1 MKKNIDE
8 LLNDYIDN
16 QLSVDELEEIK
27 SLLEKDRQ
35 LGSRLKALRVVHQSL
50 QQIETSPAPVGFTER
65 LMEKLHLAPAAYKQK
80 KNYFFFGVVGF
91 FGLMIVGILV
101 AVVLSLDW
109 NLGNLNLS
117 NYVDQA
123 KSGIAKRGSETLSL
137 FKNKTV
143 LMISS
148 SMVLLLL
155 ILAYFGFESHK
166 NLKKKINSF
175 SH

>member
-16 QLSVDELEEIK
+16 QLSAEEIDEVK
-27 SLLEKDRQ
+27 SLLDSQPQTGQK
-35 LGSRLKALRVVHQSL
+35 LKALRAVHHSL
-50 QQIETSPAPVGFTER
+50 QKLEYEQAPAGFTER
-65 LMEKLHLAPAAYKQK
+65 FMKRLNAIPTVSHK
-80 KNYFFFGVVGF
+80 KNYFFYGVVGF
-91 FGLMIVGILV
+91 FAVLIVGIL
-101 AVVLSLDW
+101 AFIVLSINW
-109 NLGNLNLS
+109 NFESMNLS
-117 NYVDQA
+117 GYIEQA
-123 KSGIAKRGSETLSL
+123 KTGIEKNGNQALSI

-166 NLKKKINSF
+166 NFKNKLNDI
-175 SH
+175 

>member
-16 QLSVDELEEIK
+16 QLSAEEVDEVK
-27 SLLEKDRQ
+27 SLLDSDSQAGQKLR
-35 LGSRLKALRVVHQSL
+35 ALRTVHHSL
-50 QQIETSPAPVGFTER
+50 Q
-65 LMEKLHLAPAAYKQK
+65 KLESELAPAGFKERFMKKLSAAHGVPQK
-80 KNYFFFGVVGF
+80 KNYFFYAVVGI
-91 FGLMIVGILV
+91 FGFLIVGILAFV
-101 AVVLSLDW
+101 IFSINW
-109 NLGNLNLS
+109 NFESMNLS
-117 NYVDQA
+117 GYIEQA
-123 KSGIAKRGSETLSL
+123 KNGIEKNGNHALSI

>member
-8 LLNDYIDN
+8 LLNNYIDN
-16 QLSVDELEEIK
+16 QLTPEEIDELQAFLKNNVQVERK
-27 SLLEKDRQ
+27 
-35 LGSRLKALRVVHQSL
+35 LKALRTVHQSL
-50 QQIETSPAPVGFTER
+50 LQLETEQAPMDFTER
-65 LMEKLHLAPAAYKQK
+65 FMKKLSSAKSVSHK
-80 KNYFFFGVVGF
+80 KNYFFYAVVGF
-91 FGLMIVGILV
+91 FGFLLVGILAFV
-101 AVVLSLDW
+101 IFSINW
-109 NLGNLNLS
+109 NFESMNLS
-117 NYVDQA
+117 GYIEQA
-123 KSGIAKRGSETLSL
+123 KNGIEKNGNQALSI